1 MNQPVATLAH
11 KSERLRGGRAEEIS
25 RKIADEIVLGH
36 FEPGSRLDE
45 VMLASRFNVSRT
57 PVREALKQLGT
68 QGLVIC
74 RPNRGA
80 VVAELTPE
88 MLDRMFEAI
97 GELEAACT
105 RHAAIRMTVADRER
119 LCSLHAQCRVALG
132 AKDFDL
138 YGRLNQEFHLVIIH
152 ASSNSVLIELTLGLR
167 HRVASLRRS
176 QFRNVERMSAS
187 FEEHAVILEALLAHD
202 VITAYREMRAH
213 LMSARSATSTLN
225 TGQVETMRSA

>member
-1 MNQPVATLAH
+1 MNQTVVTRAH
-11 KSERLRGGRAEEIS
+11 KPEHPRGGRAEEIS

-36 FEPGSRLDE
+36 FGPGSRLDE

-57 PVREALKQLGT
+57 PVREALKQLAS

-88 MLDRMFEAI
+88 MLNRMFEAI

-105 RHAAIRMTVADRER
+105 RHAALRMTIADRER
-119 LCSLHAQCRVALG
+119 LCSLHAQCRTAMG

-152 ASSNSVLIELTLGLR
+152 ACGNSVLIELTLGLR

-213 LMSARSATSTLN
+213 LMSARSAALQM
-225 TGQVETMRSA
+225 GADRVDAKRLA